1 MLKHKFN
8 LKKCNINYKDIN
20 NVIGFINKI
29 ILKQY
34 GLKIKKSNSN
44 YFLTDNDIWKGISR
58 EDKIKVKKL
67 KSNVRLDNDVFK
79 DEDDLDV

>member
-1 MLKHKFN
+1 MFWLVERH
-8 LKKCNINYKDIN
+8 
-20 NVIGFINKI
+20 
-29 ILKQY
+29 

-79 DEDDLDV
+79 DEDELDV